1 MRSGPVRRPLMKM
14 RAGILLTALSAPFH
28 PTDRDRPRT
37 RAVANEATE
46 APTDLWPGLAFL
58 AAAATPGANTA
69 SPPSFP
75 PRSAHSQVVDPL
87 LSE

>member
-1 MRSGPVRRPLMKM
+1 MKM

-28 PTDRDRPRT
+28 PTDHAL
-37 RAVANEATE
+37 AVANEATE

-69 SPPSFP
+69 STLP